1 MDNETKQQVDCVKE
15 SATPDI
21 DNDPACFTFSIRLQR
36 TPILSFKGW
45 QACVA
50 NYIFYKFY
58 SSVRSHRTSTS
69 YTLLANTKCLNRV
82 TALDHMMA

>member
-36 TPILSFKGW
+36 S
-45 QACVA
+45 
-50 NYIFYKFY
+50 
-58 SSVRSHRTSTS
+58 
-69 YTLLANTKCLNRV
+69 ANTNLKL
-82 TALDHMMA
+82 